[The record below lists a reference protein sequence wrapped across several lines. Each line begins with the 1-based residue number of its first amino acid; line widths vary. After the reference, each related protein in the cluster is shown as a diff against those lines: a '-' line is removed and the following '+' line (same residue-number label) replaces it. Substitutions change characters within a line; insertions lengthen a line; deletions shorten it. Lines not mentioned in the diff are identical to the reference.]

1 MHNTA
6 VPFTRQAIFAMC
18 QLLLVVGTL
27 WGSVACTSGGGAVSS
42 ASSKNDHRIPFQEWQ
57 IIDTA
62 TGQPVS
68 LDQWNSLLLQQDI
81 IYLGEEHHNR
91 FHIDAAITL
100 LRRLKA
106 EGRTPVL
113 AMEMFGWDGQAALDL
128 YLSGFEPTRQEF
140 LDAVRWKQNWGGS
153 YEDYEPLIL
162 LAKEQHLTIR
172 AMNPPKALV
181 RSVAQQGWALA
192 QSDPVMTEWG
202 MKDESIVD
210 DPVYRAR
217 ILEQLQAC
225 HGGGNDSLY
234 QTMYEA
240 SMVRDEGM
248 AKTLVDR
255 LNWIRSGADL
265 MAGPLVSYTGG
276 GHIQYNLPVPKRV
289 VRRLT
294 DPVRQMSV
302 YMTSFVVGRIEEL
315 QEMIREKIADYLWL
329 TPVSTQ
335 GPPRRCR

>member
-1 MHNTA
+1 MRNTA
-6 VPFTRQAIFAMC
+6 VPFARQTIFATC
-18 QLLLVVGTL
+18 QLLLIVGTL

-42 ASSKNDHRIPFQEWQ
+42 ASSQNDHRIPFQEWQ

-68 LDQWNSLLLQQDI
+68 LDRWTSLLLQQEI

-113 AMEMFGWDGQAALDL
+113 AMEMFGWDGQAALDQ
-128 YLSGFEPTRQEF
+128 YLSGSEPTRQEF
-140 LDAVRWKQNWGGS
+140 LEAVRWNQNWGGS
-153 YEDYEPLIL
+153 YEDYEPLVL
-162 LAKEQHLTIR
+162 LAKEQHWTVR

-181 RSVAQQGWALA
+181 RSVAQHGWARA

-255 LNWIRSGADL
+255 LNRIRSGADL

-302 YMTSFVVGRIEEL
+302 YMTSFEVGRIEEL